1 MDSKN
6 QKLYFDKQNNR
17 YKIGLLKHPPK
28 RQLLEYQQM
37 ETELKLP
44 IGSKLMD
51 FGSGNGRVAL
61 YFLGRGYHVHAVDVS
76 KTSLLELTKIYKQI
90 KTSSWGVLTTSTT
103 LPTTP
108 VFDGIVGADIL
119 HHVDIHTILPQL
131 KKTVKKN
138 GVLVFS
144 EPNGWNPLW
153 YIYIFLK
160 RLPWSIE
167 KNIIYTNPLQIT
179 CAFQRSGYT
188 DIHIKNIYFFT
199 RMVIHGIN
207 KE

>member
-1 MDSKN
+1 
-6 QKLYFDKQNNR
+6 
-17 YKIGLLKHPPK
+17 
-28 RQLLEYQQM
+28 
-37 ETELKLP
+37 
-44 IGSKLMD
+44 
-51 FGSGNGRVAL
+51 
-61 YFLGRGYHVHAVDVS
+61 
-76 KTSLLELTKIYKQI
+76 
-90 KTSSWGVLTTSTT
+90 VLTTSTT

-167 KNIIYTNPLQIT
+167 KNIRLMNPFFLRSAFYTT
-179 CAFQRSGYT
+179 GYNHVK
-188 DIHIKNIYFFT
+188 IQFYKFRLIISACSCNHK
-199 RMVIHGIN
+199 
-207 KE
+207 